1 MRLFHLAWFSI
12 PAAIVAICI
21 GVVAYHWSAVRA
33 EYIPWDSFDTRNPSY
48 FYWPTAQALRELETV
63 KTDLETI
70 ADGSTVDP
78 DTLSFHIDVLISGI
92 NIIVRPSDLN
102 DGYGQLPGFLSDAAV
117 LAEFATDVLPS
128 IRPNISSSE
137 AQLLLPKFKHIY
149 NTLSTVS
156 KASWIQDSH
165 LKEKSFETI
174 RTGNS
179 IILITAGL
187 LIFAVLSFVVMAL
200 CYWAAIMAKT
210 RALAAAEAAVE
221 DKIDFLAMISH
232 ELRTPLQVIISAL
245 DVLERPQDVKTRNE
259 LTGRIRR
266 AANSL
271 AVQLRDMLTL
281 ARAQTGY
288 IELQPGALEAIE
300 LVREVVENYR
310 AAAEAK
316 HLELRQICPDETIF
330 VVADSERI
338 AQLLH
343 NLVSNAVKYTP
354 TGYVQVDLAPFDAK
368 AAELVLRVRDT
379 GPGLPPRVLE
389 KKVDAK
395 GLYSLGSGRGIG
407 LSVVQTLL
415 QQLGARMTIS
425 SPPEGGAVFDVI
437 IPVVP
442 VSERL
447 SETSDVEQKRILL
460 VDDQPDLLK
469 GLSTV
474 LEELGFVTDIAPSG
488 MTALNF
494 LAAHPYSVIFIDLDM
509 PIMSG
514 SELAAQIRK
523 TDTHRRIKVVAMS
536 AAHHGSNHD
545 LSSFDGVLSKPVRQQ
560 QLMTIMQF

>member
-1 MRLFHLAWFSI
+1 
-12 PAAIVAICI
+12 
-21 GVVAYHWSAVRA
+21 
-33 EYIPWDSFDTRNPSY
+33 
-48 FYWPTAQALRELETV
+48 
-63 KTDLETI
+63 
-70 ADGSTVDP
+70 
-78 DTLSFHIDVLISGI
+78 
-92 NIIVRPSDLN
+92 
-102 DGYGQLPGFLSDAAV
+102 
-117 LAEFATDVLPS
+117 
-128 IRPNISSSE
+128 
-137 AQLLLPKFKHIY
+137 
-149 NTLSTVS
+149 
-156 KASWIQDSH
+156 
-165 LKEKSFETI
+165 
-174 RTGNS
+174 
-179 IILITAGL
+179 
-187 LIFAVLSFVVMAL
+187 
-200 CYWAAIMAKT
+200 MAKT

-389 KKVDAK
+389 KKWTPKDFIV
-395 GLYSLGSGRGIG
+395 
-407 LSVVQTLL
+407 SVA
-415 QQLGARMTIS
+415 G
-425 SPPEGGAVFDVI
+425 E
-437 IPVVP
+437 
-442 VSERL
+442 VS
-447 SETSDVEQKRILL
+447 
-460 VDDQPDLLK
+460 
-469 GLSTV
+469 
-474 LEELGFVTDIAPSG
+474 AC
-488 MTALNF
+488 
-494 LAAHPYSVIFIDLDM
+494 
-509 PIMSG
+509 
-514 SELAAQIRK
+514 
-523 TDTHRRIKVVAMS
+523 
-536 AAHHGSNHD
+536 
-545 LSSFDGVLSKPVRQQ
+545 LSSRRCCSSSARE
-560 QLMTIMQF
+560 